1 MNTQTFTLSLIEI
14 SISIHFGVI
23 ILYLCYRFLDKLLKD
38 KLKIKNDNISYSI
51 FVSSILFSVAYLIS
65 GIKSPILNS
74 LKLLIDNPEYEGII
88 ILDGLKYSILFITI
102 IVITIL
108 VVIFL
113 SIFLFT
119 IMTKDIDEFKEI
131 KNNNIAI
138 AIITATLIISISLL
152 LKESVYLLL
161 ESFVPYPEIP
171 RIF

>member
-14 SISIHFGVI
+14 SISILFGVI
-23 ILYLCYRFLDKLLKD
+23 ILYLCYRFLDKLLKE

-51 FVSSILFSVAYLIS
+51 FVSSILFSVAYLIE

-119 IMTKDIDEFKEI
+119 IMTKDIDELKEI

>member
-14 SISIHFGVI
+14 SISILFGVI
-23 ILYLCYRFLDKLLKD
+23 ILYLCYRFLDKLLKE

-51 FVSSILFSVAYLIS
+51 FVSSILFSVAYLIE

>member
-1 MNTQTFTLSLIEI
+1 MNSQTLIFSLIEI
-14 SISIHFGVI
+14 GISILLGVL
-23 ILYLCYRFLDKLLKD
+23 ILYLSYKLIDKLIKD
-38 KLKIKNDNISYSI
+38 KFKIKNDNISYSI
-51 FVSSILFSVAYLIS
+51 FVSSVLFSVAYLIS

-74 LKLLIDNPEYEGII
+74 IKLLIDNPDYSGII
-88 ILDGLKYSILFITI
+88 VLDGLKYSLLFISI
-102 IVITIL
+102 IIITIV

-138 AIITATLIISISLL
+138 AIITATLVIAISLL
-152 LKESVYLLL
+152 VKESVYLLL
-161 ESFVPYPEIP
+161 ESFVPYPDIP

>member
-14 SISIHFGVI
+14 SISILFGVI

-51 FVSSILFSVAYLIS
+51 FVSSILFSVAYLIE

>member
-14 SISIHFGVI
+14 SISILFGVI

-51 FVSSILFSVAYLIS
+51 FVSSILFSVAYLIE

-74 LKLLIDNPEYEGII
+74 LKLLIDNPEYDGII
-88 ILDGLKYSILFITI
+88 FLDGLKYSILFISI

>member
-14 SISIHFGVI
+14 SISILFGVI

>member
-1 MNTQTFTLSLIEI
+1 MNSQTLIFSLIEI
-14 SISIHFGVI
+14 GISILLGVL
-23 ILYLCYRFLDKLLKD
+23 ILYLSYKLIDKLIKD
-38 KLKIKNDNISYSI
+38 KFKIKNDNISYSI
-51 FVSSILFSVAYLIS
+51 FVSSVLFSVAYLIS

-74 LKLLIDNPEYEGII
+74 IKLLLDNPDYSGII
-88 ILDGLKYSILFITI
+88 VLDGLKYSILFISI
-102 IVITIL
+102 IIITIV

-138 AIITATLIISISLL
+138 AIITATLVISISLL
-152 LKESVYLLL
+152 VKESVYLLL

>member
-1 MNTQTFTLSLIEI
+1 MNSQTLIFSLIEI
-14 SISIHFGVI
+14 GISILLGVL
-23 ILYLCYRFLDKLLKD
+23 ILYLSYKLIDKLIKD
-38 KLKIKNDNISYSI
+38 KFKIKNDNISYSI
-51 FVSSILFSVAYLIS
+51 FVSSVLFSVAYLIS

-74 LKLLIDNPEYEGII
+74 IKLLIDNPDYSGII
-88 ILDGLKYSILFITI
+88 VLDGLKYSLLFISI
-102 IVITIL
+102 IIITIV

-138 AIITATLIISISLL
+138 AIITATLVISISLL
-152 LKESVYLLL
+152 VKESVYLLL

>member
-14 SISIHFGVI
+14 SISILFGVI
-23 ILYLCYRFLDKLLKD
+23 ILYLCYRFLDKLLKE

-51 FVSSILFSVAYLIS
+51 FVSSILFSVAYLIE

-74 LKLLIDNPEYEGII
+74 LILLIDNPEYEGII